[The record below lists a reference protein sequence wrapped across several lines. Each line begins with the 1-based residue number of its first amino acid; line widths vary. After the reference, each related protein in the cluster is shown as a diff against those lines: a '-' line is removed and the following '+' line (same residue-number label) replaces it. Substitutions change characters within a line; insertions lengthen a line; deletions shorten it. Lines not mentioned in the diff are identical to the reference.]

1 MRKGILNR
9 ISYKAKRSKNR
20 GFTLVELIV
29 VLVVLAIVASIGI
42 VSGVSYINRSRF
54 DKNQQHAVSVY
65 QAAQTAVSNKVMN
78 GSIDEWVR
86 SSGLSSLVNTDDLDV
101 VNESAHNTSLAY
113 LTYNPKGSAEGN
125 KLYELLSDYFYDRS
139 VFTGT
144 MSVVFDVVATHDGHS
159 EKFSVNI
166 KAAFY
171 SKENSASSGWD
182 SRCTAGSENE
192 LPNTDFGYRSKTS
205 HVGYFNGTEASV
217 VGPVNLPTNTST
229 DMLNAIFTLRNG
241 ETLDLTWSFFDKDPE
256 HKAVMKVNL
265 KNADD
270 ENEEPVVLTIDETKF
285 ICDEYGNTETIN
297 MADGTFLPNSTK
309 LSNIVESYEQIWM
322 SGAPL
327 DITKKTKYGLA
338 KVNVKKSASDAGTDY
353 IFPLAISEVQGD
365 AQARY
370 PDGYNNNKEAKYT
383 SYTITLDSI
392 INRSDLAK
400 SDDTRRY
407 TSERLFGKT
416 PKNII
421 ANLEEATNLTIPLN
435 NIDALRAVNDPVY
448 FKEFK
453 KYLNDNPTYFYNPKI
468 SNAARDTD
476 KLCVANTLFGDIH
489 YVGTKDKV
497 DGTTVDAANG
507 IDAAI
512 TSFRHL
518 SNIRM
523 IAEGTKAHYKIA
535 KDLDWYTEL
544 DGKYYTEVRVFT
556 DLDPTGRFT
565 TQNNNTVVCNKLGRF
580 HSPAMNGNLYV
591 VSFPAIHELYNNQ
604 TLSSLSYVSGNDESD
619 TVFSINNLQMRWL
632 SFRTQHIDNLPGI
645 TIDEGFGLF
654 GKNSGKIYNIYTN
667 NLNLT
672 LENKRDGTAKDN
684 SGGSNNNSSFSPSG
698 NITVTQSADENEH
711 LGNRPVGGLVGINEG
726 SLGDANA
733 DESSNTICMSNCMIL
748 GGKYWQL
755 TKNITDGSGGVVGKN
770 TGNTNGLMKVCGK
783 FAVTGTSKV
792 GGIIGYSTAA
802 KIGAKLVV
810 DGSASKYGTPV
821 ITLPKL
827 KVFDNTSRAVSLDC
841 AVIGLHNEGG
851 AIGYVENAEFTYAS
865 GVSGRS
871 FNEKNGTLKFASDYQ
886 IDVKLPVNGF
896 IGSPLAPTEANGIGG
911 AIGYADGLIGDYISI
926 KVVNYGNILSTNI
939 AENSNNQYGRVGGAI
954 GMSEDA
960 TTKNTYID
968 VVNGTDSKIGSDTV
982 GKKGPGASGGAIGR
996 IDGYS
1001 DKLNINIQNNGLI
1014 FAYCPKDKDEACGA
1028 GGAVGSVHCSPKAN
1042 INVYN
1047 ADSTKANIYANNP
1060 NEGSYAG
1067 TGGAVGSW
1075 LGKTDYLTI
1084 NSNSRIFVLNK
1095 FNISAVRNVGGAIGC
1110 AGDNEGNVYAVN
1122 NGITISGS
1130 SDFVGGVVGKSRYQN
1145 SGLYQATFTNGAG
1158 VKGKDFVGGAAGS
1171 LTKLTDN
1178 GVTKVVIS
1186 DGTSKVE
1193 GTKNGNNGGY
1203 YVGGVCGEALRDES
1217 STNGTGSIVLVGGN
1231 NDKAELNVVGRNSVG
1246 GSVGVIR
1253 GDSDKTYKD
1262 IAGVITMPTQKSGN
1276 RLIVNVEGDNDVGGA
1291 IGRMFWASMDNVNT
1305 RSTLSD
1311 ISAAGAGNA
1320 KINLSLVVRPESHIK
1335 ASSSNAGGV
1344 VGRIWGA
1351 EGSEYTGE
1359 LNIKTVTGTG
1369 STNSGVS
1376 GGSNVGGA
1384 VGLIQ
1389 NNCIIYV
1396 KNNATRKL
1404 AVDFSASAYNIR
1416 ATGTSANSNAGGAVG
1431 NYTGKTS
1438 NKSAQI
1444 VPIEVKLGASNI
1456 SATNS
1461 NVGGAIGKTDYTDG
1475 VNTDVVFKQQIKVDT
1490 TGAIEGKDNIGGIIG
1505 YNQSNM
1511 INLDATVKESG
1522 SVTGTGSCVGGVIGL
1537 NECNK
1542 VESVNCAINGNISGV
1557 NNVGGAIGYS
1567 KSKIT
1572 KTVTAV
1578 VKGTINATGESA
1590 GGAIGMSFNSDKS
1603 IKIENINA
1611 TITDK
1616 GNVTGIKFVGGAIGQ
1631 SKQEAK
1637 DIKAEIRGRAYIS
1650 GEECIGGAIGLVTGN
1665 QDKYGNITNE
1675 VSAVISSERALR
1687 GTKCIGGAIGQLA
1700 DKKVDAWPRIKTV
1713 TAEINA
1719 GILYEQVTDVD
1730 AEFDACIGSVVGFY
1744 SDSNVKKLV
1753 LKGTGGT
1760 VNPGHPNRYFSNC
1773 ILIRASGRSI
1783 GGICGQVGTEGYQTN
1798 ARVIAIDASQAPGL
1812 CVVSNNGSDRV
1823 GGWIGAGF
1831 GSTCGIAGR
1840 QEPKEIYE
1848 VNNVKVVYSTGS
1860 EVGGFMGRADGTNCE
1875 NKKIDQEHCIAKA
1888 DINVT
1893 LKNASVSGKS
1903 RVGGAIGY
1911 FCLGGLR
1918 EGSVTVNLTDHSTV
1932 GDFSTDEPLCYNA
1945 GGAIGDVSMAYR
1957 GNTNWDRFSCIRVPI
1972 TVNIDSTS
1980 KVYAGSTEKP
1990 AESSEMQLDY
2000 AGVGGAIGRIGRKDN
2015 NGDYNYHSVQYDKS
2029 PAVDFKLD
2037 NARIFPMEFT
2047 QLITVNSTNP
2057 EVSVYSASTNA
2068 GGVVG
2073 LILDG
2078 TIRQATSNAI
2088 VYSKGTG
2095 HYAVAAGG
2103 FAGRIEKGTIE
2114 SVSVYGKN
2122 NKYVSVSDSEAS
2134 AGGFAGRVEGGSITN
2149 SFSTYTVKSNGRYTG
2164 GFVGIMNGGTIT
2176 NAYIGG
2182 HTVERQYESG
2192 KGNVTG
2198 VENVGGFVGILNSN
2212 SATITNCYTT
2222 ASVRGQGDN
2231 IGGFAGLISAGKIS
2245 SSYTTSRVVNT
2256 VSGNTGAFAG
2266 KVLLENDDMFSG
2278 NQSLMGISPNLNL
2291 IGKAE
2296 PDQPVT
2302 GIELASQETIKGSHN
2317 DNATPDDAA
2326 LGNKFKFRAVI
2337 GTMHYGDWPEV
2348 SSGSKSLEDA
2358 LVELFDKDGPTAPA
2372 DIFTYIKGGVTFADY
2387 DPDLAANRI
2396 RVSIAGGQ
2404 LTLGTDYVLTY
2415 RYNDV
2420 VSPTDEQGEVTRYA
2434 EVIISAKF
2442 GSDYTGTVT
2451 KRFTIVPV
2459 DIAPAEVTLSTT
2471 PLEYDYTGASVSEY
2485 IKDEDITVVLNGET
2499 LIRNIDYYL
2508 EYTDSDG
2515 KDASA
2520 YRDCGTYNVI
2530 VKGMGNYTGM
2540 ATQVVS
2546 FTINGAS
2553 LLNADIMLIDKTET
2567 GPDEYEHTYTGESL
2581 KPVGEDIVVRLGGE
2595 TLVEDSGYEVAYAPE
2610 GSNFIDV
2617 GTYTITITGIKNYKD
2632 SRTLTLKIIQATN
2645 SWKYVPQI
2653 DDCFYGE
2660 APGVTCEPMF
2670 GKDTIEYHYYS
2681 DPECTVEVD
2690 DIKTADVGTYYIKLF
2705 IPETENYSSLEY
2717 VTDIEVQPKQITEDM
2732 INLPE
2737 NIVYDGTAKTPATV
2751 TYNGKTLVEGTDYSI
2766 QYTDNVNAGTAT
2778 VTVTGMHNFATT
2790 PVSKTFVIAP
2800 APITADMI
2808 TVGSAVYTGEPQT
2821 PAVTVKFKGKT
2832 LVAGTDYEV
2841 VGYENNTNA
2850 GNATVTVTGKGN
2862 FDATEVAKTFTI
2874 QAKKLTD
2881 DMVTLAS
2888 DTEPYTGSEI
2898 KPAVTVKDGETT
2910 LVEGTDYTV
2919 TYTDNVEPGIAKVA
2933 VAGIGNYKDTINKT
2947 FTITPPE
2954 NPDNGN
2960 EGGNSE
2966 GGNEGSNTEGGNNE
2980 GGNSGGNAEGGNNE
2994 GGNSEGGNA
3003 GGNEGGNTEG
3013 GNTSGGSNEGGNTEG
3028 GNTSGGN
3035 AEGGNAGGSTEGGNN
3050 TSGGNSTEGNG
3061 KSANADKPA
3070 DSDKS
3075 SEAAKPAETPKQD
3088 ETPKTAETPKE
3099 DNTKTADNTKSAAPK
3114 TADTTKDTEP
3124 AKTTEAPKTAET
3136 TKAPESTKSSEK
3148 PKTTESTKSSEK
3160 PKTVESTKA
3169 ADTTKDADTAKDAK
3183 ETKATESTK
3192 TTEKPKSKKKSED
3205 SEPKTTSKPKETEAA
3220 KSGETEAKT
3229 DNN

>member
-1 MRKGILNR
+1 MRKGIFN
-9 ISYKAKRSKNR
+9 IDSFKSKRCNNR

-29 VLVVLAIVASIGI
+29 VLIVLAIVASVSI
-42 VSGVSYINRSRF
+42 VTAVGYINRSRF
-54 DKNQQHAVSVY
+54 GTNQQHAVSVY
-65 QAAQTAVSNKVMN
+65 QAAQTAVSKKVMN
-78 GSIDEWVR
+78 GTIDEWVR
-86 SSGLSSLVNTDDLDV
+86 TTGLRNYIDDSLINELDT
-101 VNESAHNTSLAY
+101 VNESVHSTSLAY
-113 LTYNPKGSAEGN
+113 LTYNPKDSSDMR
-125 KLYELLSDYFYDRS
+125 LHDLLSDYIYDRS
-139 VFTGT
+139 LFSGT
-144 MSVVFDVVATHDGHS
+144 MTVEFDVVATHDGHS
-159 EKFSVNI
+159 VRFSVNV
-166 KAAFY
+166 KSAY
-171 SKENSASSGWD
+171 YCKENSSSSGWD
-182 SRCTAGSENE
+182 SKCTKGSSNG
-192 LPNTDFGYRSKTS
+192 LPNISYDYRSKNS
-205 HVGYFNGTEASV
+205 RVGYFNGTEASV
-217 VGPVNLPTNTST
+217 VGPVNLPTNTNT

-241 ETLDLTWSFFDKDPE
+241 ESLDLTWSFFDKDND
-256 HKAVMKVNL
+256 HKAKLKVLL

-270 ENEEPVVLTIDETKF
+270 DTEEPVVLEIDEESLIYNSNCTQAYAV
-285 ICDEYGNTETIN
+285 EYIAGEY
-297 MADGTFLPNSTK
+297 LPSNNSV
-309 LSNIVESYEQIWM
+309 SDPEERYEQVWM
-322 SGAPL
+322 NGAPL
-327 DITKKTKYGLA
+327 NIKRTSVYGMA
-338 KVNVKKSASDAGTDY
+338 KVMVNGTEMA
-353 IFPLAISEVQGD
+353 FPLTISEVEGD

-370 PDGYNNNKEAKYT
+370 PDGYNSSTDAKYT
-383 SYTITLDSI
+383 SYTISLDCI
-392 INRSDLAK
+392 MNRADYKQSDKTKIFTA
-400 SDDTRRY
+400 
-407 TSERLFGKT
+407 ERLFGNT
-416 PKNII
+416 PKNIT
-421 ANLEEATNLTIPLN
+421 ATLQEVKDISISLN
-435 NIDALRAVNDPVY
+435 DVDALRAVNDPVY
-448 FKEFK
+448 FREYRDFAG
-453 KYLNDNPTYFYNPKI
+453 TARFYYAPKI
-468 SNAARDTD
+468 TNAARDTD
-476 KLCVANTLFGDIH
+476 KLCVANTMFGDIR
-489 YVGTKDKV
+489 YTGTKGKV
-497 DGTTVDAANG
+497 EGTAFDASTNQL
-507 IDAAI
+507 DAAI
-512 TSFRHL
+512 TAYRHL
-518 SNIRM
+518 SNTRFI
-523 IAEGTKAHYKIA
+523 ETKADYKIA
-535 KDLDWYTEL
+535 KDLDWYNKCNVEGSGVEYGS
-544 DGKYYTEVRVFT
+544 DVKVYTGLASIYARFNK
-556 DLDPTGRFT
+556 TG
-565 TQNNNTVVCNKLGRF
+565 NKLGRF
-580 HSPAMNGNLYV
+580 HSPVMGGELKV
-591 VSFPAIHELYNNQ
+591 VSFPAVHELNSNQ
-604 TLSSLSYVSGNDESD
+604 TLSSLSYVTGNEEID
-619 TVFSINNLQMRWL
+619 TVFSINSVQLRWK
-632 SFRTQHIDNLPGI
+632 SFKTDTGNG
-645 TIDEGFGLF
+645 TGSTEDTAYGLIC
-654 GKNSGKIYNIYTN
+654 KNSGTIYNVYTN

-672 LENKRDGTAKDN
+672 FENFDDGVVSDY
-684 SGGSNNNSSFSPSG
+684 SGGDNVWNSFSPTASG
-698 NITVTQSADENEH
+698 GVTISQSEKSSYI
-711 LGNRPVGGLVGINEG
+711 GNKPVGGLVGINEG
-726 SLGDANA
+726 ALGISNA
-733 DESSNTICMSNCMIL
+733 EASYNTICMSNTMVL
-748 GGKYWQL
+748 GGIFWRIHQ
-755 TKNITDGSGGVVGKN
+755 NFQSGNGGVVGKN
-770 TGNTNGLMKVCGK
+770 TGNTNGLMEVCGR
-783 FAVTGTSKV
+783 FAVTGSQKI
-792 GGIIGYSTAA
+792 GGIIGYSTADT
-802 KIGAKLVV
+802 IGAKLVV
-810 DGSASKYGTPV
+810 DGSDSKFGTSEF
-821 ITLPKL
+821 TMPKL
-827 KVFDNTSRAVSLDC
+827 KFFENTSDTVRPNC
-841 AVIGLHNEGG
+841 AVIGHLFEGG
-851 AIGYVENAEFTYAS
+851 AIGYAENAQFTYNAS
-865 GVSGRS
+865 TSGRS
-871 FNEKNGTLKFASDYQ
+871 FNEKTGAIKFASDYQ
-886 IDVKLPVNGF
+886 IDVKLPPNSV
-896 IGSPLAPTEANGIGG
+896 IGSSISIGAFNTGIGG
-911 AIGYADGLIGDYISI
+911 AIGCAKTLNGNSLSI
-926 KVVNYGNILSTNI
+926 KIDNDGYIISTN
-939 AENSNNQYGRVGGAI
+939 NVNNNERCRVGGAV
-954 GMSEDA
+954 GYA
-960 TTKNTYID
+960 LNGTTANTIID
-968 VVNGTDSKIGSDTV
+968 VINYGNSIIGDENTGSKSA
-982 GKKGPGASGGAIGR
+982 GAAGGAVGR
-996 IDGYS
+996 LDGYTTTIT
-1001 DKLNINIQNNGLI
+1001 INIQNNGKI
-1014 FAYCPKDKDEACGA
+1014 YAYSRLNNDTACGA
-1028 GGAVGSVHCSPKAN
+1028 GGAVGSIYCSPVAN
-1042 INVYN
+1042 IRVSNLGANGNICANNYSTTTSNVYY
-1047 ADSTKANIYANNP
+1047 S
-1060 NEGSYAG
+1060 G
-1067 TGGAVGSW
+1067 TGGAVGTWVDKSDN
-1075 LGKTDYLTI
+1075 LSIASG
-1084 NSNSRIFVLNK
+1084 SRVFVLNK
-1095 FNISAVRNVGGAIGC
+1095 ADISAANYVGGAIGY
-1110 AGDNEGNVYAVN
+1110 AGDNNGDVYAVN
-1122 NGITISGS
+1122 NGASIIGSG
-1130 SDFVGGVVGKSRYQN
+1130 DFVGGVVGKSRYQN
-1145 SGLYQATFTNGAG
+1145 SGLYQATLTNGAD

-1171 LTKLTDN
+1171 LTKFSKN
-1178 GVTKVVIS
+1178 GITKLVVS
-1186 DGTSKVE
+1186 DGVSTVQGVKQ
-1193 GTKNGNNGGY
+1193 NDNGGY
-1203 YVGGVCGEALRDES
+1203 FVGGVCGEALSDES
-1217 STNGTGSIVLVGGN
+1217 STNDCGSIVLVGGN
-1231 NDKAELNVVGRNSVG
+1231 NDKAELDVIGRFAVG
-1246 GSVGVIR
+1246 GSVGTIR
-1253 GDSDKTYKD
+1253 GNSGNTGKED
-1262 IAGVITMPTQKSGN
+1262 IVGVLTMPTQKSGN
-1276 RLIVNVEGDNDVGGA
+1276 RLIVNVEGDTDVGGA
-1291 IGRMFWASMDNVNT
+1291 IGRMFWASKDNVNS
-1305 RSTLSD
+1305 RSD
-1311 ISAAGAGNA
+1311 ISGITAAGAGNS
-1320 KINLSLVVRPESHIK
+1320 KIDLSLVVRPESHIT
-1335 ASSSNAGGV
+1335 ASSKNAGGV
-1344 VGRIWGA
+1344 IGHILSTDSSQYLGD
-1351 EGSEYTGE
+1351 
-1359 LNIKTVTGTG
+1359 LNIKTVTGT
-1369 STNSGVS
+1369 SHSNSGIS
-1376 GGSNVGGA
+1376 GG
-1384 VGLIQ
+1384 
-1389 NNCIIYV
+1389 
-1396 KNNATRKL
+1396 
-1404 AVDFSASAYNIR
+1404 
-1416 ATGTSANSNAGGAVG
+1416 SNAGGAVG
-1431 NYTGKTS
+1431 LIENSCIIVTS
-1438 NKSAQI
+1438 ASGRKLSVDFSAAPFNI
-1444 VPIEVKLGASNI
+1444 TTTASNVDQYGR
-1456 SATNS
+1456 NG
-1461 NVGGAIGKTDYTDG
+1461 VGGAIGFYTGKTKISNAKVIPIDVKLGNSNITAVKSYNAAGAIGRTDYYLDG
-1475 VNTDVVFKQQIKVDT
+1475 NTGYVVFPNQIKVDT
-1490 TGAIEGKDNIGGIIG
+1490 NGNITGTDNVGGIIG
-1505 YNQSNM
+1505 HSKSN
-1511 INLDATVKESG
+1511 IKKLDATVKESG
-1522 SVTGTGSCVGGVIGL
+1522 KVEGSGDCVGGVIGY
-1537 NECNK
+1537 NECNN
-1542 VESVNCAINGNISGV
+1542 VDSVTCAINGDITGANY
-1557 NNVGGAIGYS
+1557 VGGALGLS

-1572 KTVTAV
+1572 TSVTAV
-1578 VKGTINATGESA
+1578 VKGTITATGDSA
-1590 GGAIGMSFNSDKS
+1590 GGAIGMSDSTNNTGFS
-1603 IKIENINA
+1603 IKKINA

-1616 GNVTGIKFVGGAIGQ
+1616 GHVIGKKFVGGAIGQ
-1631 SKQEAK
+1631 SKENAT
-1637 DIKAEIRGRAYIS
+1637 DITAEIKGRAYIS
-1650 GEECIGGAIGLVTGN
+1650 GNECIGGAIGLVTGF
-1665 QDKYGNITNE
+1665 QDKYGTIQS
-1675 VSAVISSERALR
+1675 VYALISSERALR
-1687 GTKCIGGAIGQLA
+1687 GTRCIGGAIGQLA
-1700 DKKVDAWPRIKTV
+1700 DKKADAWPRLTTV

-1719 GILYEQVTDVD
+1719 GILYEQVTEDVD
-1730 AEFDACIGSVVGFY
+1730 KEFDACIGSVVGFY

-1760 VNPGHPNRYFSNC
+1760 VNPGHPDRYFSNC
-1773 ILIRASGRSI
+1773 ILIRANGRSI
-1783 GGICGQVGTEGYQTN
+1783 GGIVGQVGTEGYQTN

-1812 CVVSNNGSDRV
+1812 CVVSNNGADRV

-1831 GSTCGIAGR
+1831 GSTCGLAGR
-1840 QEPKEIYE
+1840 QEAKETYE

-1860 EVGGFMGRADGTNCE
+1860 EVGGFMGRADGTNTE
-1875 NKKIDQEHCIAKA
+1875 KGKIDQEHCIAKA

-1893 LKNASVSGKS
+1893 LKNASVSGKT

-1911 FCLGGLR
+1911 FCLGGLK
-1918 EGSVTVNLTDHSTV
+1918 EGSITVNLTDHSTV
-1932 GDFSTDEPLCYNA
+1932 GDFSTSEPLCYNA

-1957 GNTNWDRFSCIRVPI
+1957 GTTAQDRYSCIRVPI
-1972 TVNIDSTS
+1972 TVNIDATS
-1980 KVYAGSTEKP
+1980 KIYAGSTNVP
-1990 AESSEMQLDY
+1990 DTSSEMQFEY
-2000 AGVGGAIGRIGRKDN
+2000 SGVGGAIGRIGRKDN

-2029 PAVDFKLD
+2029 PVVDFKLD
-2037 NARIFPMEFT
+2037 NNKIFAMEFT
-2047 QLITVNSTNP
+2047 KLITVNSTNP

-2088 VYSKGTG
+2088 VYSKGTE

-2103 FAGRIEKGTIE
+2103 FAGRIEKGTVE

-2122 NKYVSVSDSEAS
+2122 NKYVSVSDSDAS
-2134 AGGFAGRVEGGSITN
+2134 AGGFAGRIEGGSITN

-2256 VSGNTGAFAG
+2256 ASGNTGAFAG

-2291 IGKAE
+2291 IGKTE

-2372 DIFTYIKGGVTFADY
+2372 DIFTYIKGGVTFTDY

-2442 GSDYTGTVT
+2442 GSGYTGTIT
-2451 KRFTIVPV
+2451 KTFTIRPM
-2459 DIAPAEVTLSTT
+2459 DIAPAEVTFSKI

-2499 LIRNIDYYL
+2499 LVRNIDYYL
-2508 EYTDSDG
+2508 EYTDSEG
-2515 KDASA
+2515 HDASA

-2530 VKGMGNYTGM
+2530 VKGMGNYTGT
-2540 ATQVVS
+2540 ALQGGT

-2567 GPDEYEHTYTGESL
+2567 GTDEYVHTYTGESL

-2595 TLVEDSGYEVAYAPE
+2595 TLVEGNDYEVAYAPE
-2610 GSNFIDV
+2610 GSDFIDV
-2617 GTYTITITGIKNYKD
+2617 GTYTITITGKNNYKD
-2632 SRTLTLKIIQATN
+2632 SRTLTLKITQATN

-2670 GKDTIEYHYYS
+2670 GKDKIEYHYYS
-2681 DPECTVEVD
+2681 NPECTVEVD

-2737 NIVYDGTAKTPATV
+2737 NIVYDGTAKIPATV

-2850 GNATVTVTGKGN
+2850 GDATVTVTGKGN
-2862 FDATEVAKTFTI
+2862 FAATEVAKTFTI

-2919 TYTDNVEPGIAKVA
+2919 TYTDNVEPGTAKVA

-2980 GGNSGGNAEGGNNE
+2980 GGNSGGNA
-2994 GGNSEGGNA
+2994 
-3003 GGNEGGNTEG
+3003 EGGNTEG

-3099 DNTKTADNTKSAAPK
+3099 DNTKTADNTKSTAPK

-3220 KSGETEAKT
+3220 KSSETEAKT
-3229 DNN
+3229 DDN